1 MTTRLLWFLLLF
13 YGSLGLG
20 LTLRPWKALSPLI
33 MRFTILL
40 LETPIFIYSFWILD
54 MQHLKQS
61 APIPL
66 LSTLLVVLTLVLS
79 PWGAQRL
86 RLSRKAQGS
95 FILAATFSNVGTTGG
110 AFICYLLFGL
120 PGLSLGYLYLLPY
133 PIIIFTLGFSVAKH
147 FASECRLS
155 FRDYFTNI
163 ATNVISMVPLAAM
176 ALGLLLNL
184 IGFQPS
190 RGLVPW
196 ADGLIKLDLGIM
208 CLAIGMTL
216 RLPHLFSPW
225 RPVVAV
231 SAIKFLILPL
241 LALIMVLFLYGSL
254 GPLPAK
260 VILIQSAMPP
270 AIYAVITAH
279 LFGLD
284 RELVNSLWFS
294 LTLLLI
300 PVVLGFF
307 LFWG

>member
-1 MTTRLLWFLLLF
+1 MTTRLIWFLLLF
-13 YGSLGLG
+13 YASLGLG
-20 LTLRPWKALSPLI
+20 LALRPWKSFSPLI

-54 MQHLKQS
+54 MHHLKQS

-66 LSTLLVVLTLVLS
+66 LSTLLVLLTLVLS
-79 PWGAQRL
+79 PWVARRL
-86 RLSRKAQGS
+86 RLSCKAQGS
-95 FILAATFSNVGTTGG
+95 FILAASFSNVGTTGG
-110 AFICYLLFGL
+110 AFVCYLLFGL
-120 PGLSLGYLYLLPY
+120 PGLSLAYLYLAPY
-133 PIIIFTLGFSVAKH
+133 PIIIFTLGFSVARH

-163 ATNVISMVPLAAM
+163 ATNLISIVPLAAI
-176 ALGLLLNL
+176 ALGLFLNL
-184 IGFQPS
+184 MGFQPPH
-190 RGLVPW
+190 GLVPW

-216 RLPHLFSPW
+216 RLPQLFSPW

-231 SAIKFLILPL
+231 GAIKFLILPL
-241 LALIMVLFLYGSL
+241 LALVTALFLYGSL
-254 GPLPAK
+254 DPLPAK

-270 AIYAVITAH
+270 AIYAVITAN